1 MNLLVAAIDLLIYN
15 KKISNE
21 VVGGKGMFEKEE
33 EFLTQNMEDSP
44 PTEATEESD
53 EAKGKH
59 EEGESFQE
67 LYEESLHEVSE
78 GEVVHG
84 RVIHVGPE
92 FVTVDIGFKSEGQV
106 PLSEFRQKEGVPS
119 VHIGDEIDVFVERK
133 ESEIGLVSLSKE
145 KADKYK
151 FWEEISRAWNEDQV
165 IEGKIVSRIKGG
177 LTVDI
182 GIPAFL
188 PGSQVDIRP
197 IRNLEKF
204 IGQTFKFKI
213 IKLNR
218 RRGNVVLSR
227 RILMEKERDSLR
239 QKTLETLEEGKIV
252 EGVVKNITDYGAFID
267 LGGIDGLMHITDM
280 SWGRINHPSDVL
292 TAGAKIK
299 VKVLQF
305 DREHQRVSLGIKQ
318 TIPDPWENI
327 AGKFPAGTRVKGKVT
342 SLTDYGAF
350 VQLQEGVEG
359 LVHVSEMAWT
369 KRIRHPSKILSVG
382 DEVEVMVLDVDQSQK
397 RISLGLKQTT
407 ANPWDTIAERYPVG
421 TKIQGRIKNI
431 TDFGVFIGIDEGI
444 DGLVHISD
452 ISWTQRL
459 NHPSEMYRK
468 GQEVQAIVLN
478 IDKENQRFSLGI
490 KQILKNPWDDVHHRF
505 KVGQLVKGKVT
516 NVTKF
521 GAFIELEPGIEGLV
535 HISEIS
541 RQRVE
546 KAEEVVKAGDE
557 IQAVVINVEP
567 KKHKIG
573 LSIKEVERYQAQ
585 HGRKEA
591 SPAYDDD
598 TSDFGRMLKEGL
610 ERRARE
616 ANNTREP

>member
-1 MNLLVAAIDLLIYN
+1 MVD
-15 KKISNE
+15 
-21 VVGGKGMFEKEE
+21 KEE
-33 EFLTQNMEDSP
+33 QFLTAKPEDRP
-44 PTEATEESD
+44 PTEAAEESY
-53 EAKGKH
+53 ENRGKL

-67 LYEESLHEVSE
+67 LYEESLHEIAE

-92 FVTVDIGFKSEGQV
+92 FVTVDIGFKSEGQ
-106 PLSEFRQKEGVPS
+106 LSLNEFRQKDGTLS
-119 VHIGDEIDVFVERK
+119 VNIGEEIDVFVERK
-133 ESEIGLVSLSKE
+133 ESEIGMVTLSKE
-145 KADKYK
+145 KADKFK

-165 IEGKIVSRIKGG
+165 IEGKIISRIKGG

-182 GIPAFL
+182 GVLAFL

-197 IRNLEKF
+197 IRNLEKL
-204 IGQTFKFKI
+204 IGSTHKFKI

-227 RILMEKERDSLR
+227 RILLEKERESIR
-239 QKTLETLEEGKIV
+239 QKTLEVLEEGQIV

-280 SWGRINHPSDVL
+280 SWGRINHPADIL
-292 TAGAKIK
+292 TVGQKIK

-305 DREHQRVSLGIKQ
+305 ERQNQRVSLGLKQ
-318 TIPDPWENI
+318 TTPDPWDNI
-327 AGKFPAGTRVKGKVT
+327 AAKFPVGGRVKGKVT
-342 SLTDYGAF
+342 SITDYGAF
-350 VQLQEGVEG
+350 VQLLEGVEG

-369 KRIRHPSKILSVG
+369 KRVRHPSKILSAG
-382 DEVEVMVLDVDQSQK
+382 DEVEVMVLDVDANQK
-397 RISLGLKQTT
+397 RISLGLKQTSP
-407 ANPWDTIAERYPVG
+407 NPWDTIAERYPVG

-431 TDFGVFIGIDEGI
+431 TDFGIFIGIDEGI

-459 NHPSEMYRK
+459 KHPSEMFKK
-468 GQEVQAIVLN
+468 GQEVQAIVLS
-478 IDKENQRFSLGI
+478 IDRENQRFSLGI
-490 KQILKNPWDDVHHRF
+490 KQIQKNPWDDIHHRYR
-505 KVGQLVKGKVT
+505 VGQMAKGKVT

-521 GAFIELEPGIEGLV
+521 GAFVELEPGIEGLV

-541 RQRVE
+541 HQRVE
-546 KAEEVVKAGDE
+546 KAEDALKAGSE
-557 IQAVVINVEP
+557 IQAVVINVDP
-567 KKHKIG
+567 RRHKIG
-573 LSIKEVERYQAQ
+573 LSIKDVERYQTQQA
-585 HGRKEA
+585 RKEA
-591 SPAYDDD
+591 APTYEDD

-616 ANNTREP
+616 ANSSRES